1 MYREEQLV
9 RIAKRE
15 NNTKRS
21 YLVVNRLQGK
31 HVSVRPEEAF
41 SMFEELAEGIRAAW
55 GKERLLLVGFAET
68 ATAIGAAAAVKLGT
82 LFTQTTREKLRGA
95 EYLYFSEAHSHA
107 TEQKLVKD
115 GVDRVIGKVDRIVF
129 VEDEVT
135 TGNTILQI
143 VDILEREY
151 PGKVSFGVASLLN
164 GMDEEALERYRE
176 RRIPLCFL
184 VKTDHGKYGE
194 IAAGYRGDGTCLE
207 ADGRNPLQ
215 SWGEAAEQPSGAAR
229 ACGEKLVFRQI
240 EVGGLVNARGCTA
253 GDVYHKACEELWI
266 SIRKTGCLVDKR
278 RILVL
283 GTEEFMYP
291 ALYVAGRIEEACR
304 EAGQETAEKPMEQR
318 KGVSVRFHA
327 TTRSPILTSTEEEY
341 PLHVRYEL
349 RSLYEGSRRTF
360 VYDLESCDLALV
372 ITDAEEVCPEGVYTL
387 VNALARSGN
396 RNILLV
402 KWKDETGRWGR

>member
-327 TTRSPILTSTEEEY
+327 TTRSPIGICDTPGY
-341 PLHVRYEL
+341 PILSGRKL
-349 RSLYEGSRRTF
+349 RSFYDPARSTYIYNPSPCDALIVVSDTPNT
-360 VYDLESCDLALV
+360 DLEALRELASAWEPCGYRKLF
-372 ITDAEEVCPEGVYTL
+372 CLQG
-387 VNALARSGN
+387 
-396 RNILLV
+396 
-402 KWKDETGRWGR
+402 GRHVWYV